1 MSDTS
6 QKSNC
11 STTGSTSAQM
21 QGLLSEFKQ
30 VYQNRLKKF
39 EAQEPLN
46 DETIQLKMKTL
57 ESFVKDLLEQNDVL
71 VQTIDEL
78 EKEANS
84 RVLKLESKLQKS
96 TSCYKVIILADFQVN
111 FGFNS
116 NFLFEI

>member
-39 EAQEPLN
+39 ETQEPLSE
-46 DETIQLKMKTL
+46 ETIQLKMKTL
-57 ESFVKDLLEQNDVL
+57 ESYVKDLLEQNDVL

-78 EKEANS
+78 EKEANT
-84 RVLKLESKLQKS
+84 RVSKLETKLQKA
-96 TSCYKVIILADFQVN
+96 TSCFKVF
-111 FGFNS
+111 
-116 NFLFEI
+116 FLFNFK